1 MIQTLD
7 MRVIRYL
14 NLFEK
19 ITGVRTNNCF
29 FYNNFIIF
37 AVPYFSVSRAIGEE
51 GRNVK
56 KLVSVVGKKIKI
68 VCLPENI
75 KDVRKFIS
83 EIVSP
88 FSFNSFE
95 ISGEEII
102 VSANRQNK
110 AALIGR
116 NKVRLQE
123 LSKIVKEVFGKN
135 LKII

>member
-19 ITGVRTNNCF
+19 ITRVRTNNCF

-37 AVPYFSVSRAIGEE
+37 AVPFFSVSKAIGEE

-56 KLVSVVGKKIKI
+56 KLVPIVGKKIKI
-68 VCLPENI
+68 VCLPESI
-75 KDVRKFIS
+75 KDARKFIS
-83 EIVSP
+83 EVVSP
-88 FSFNSFE
+88 LSFNSFG

-102 VSANRQNK
+102 ISANRQNK
-110 AALIGR
+110 ASLIGR
-116 NKVRLQE
+116 NKVRLME
-123 LSKIVKEVFGKN
+123 LQKIVKEVFGKN
-135 LKII
+135 LKIV